1 MNQPDGAPLLVYL
14 RVDNS
19 TSFVELFPGKK
30 APGEAPLP
38 QINHL
43 GLIVKDLQAT
53 LHTLKAR
60 GYSLPADA
68 FKQAAKL
75 QIDNSYL
82 YFIKDPDGNRIELS
96 QFTPESLQHKTGAL
110 VTMRK
115 P

>member
-1 MNQPDGAPLLVYL
+1 
-14 RVDNS
+14 
-19 TSFVELFPGKK
+19 
-30 APGEAPLP
+30 LP

-53 LHTLKAR
+53 LHRLKAR

-68 FKQAAKL
+68 FEGAAKL
-75 QIDNSYL
+75 QIDNTYL

-96 QFTPESLQHKTGAL
+96 QMTPQSLEHKSGAV